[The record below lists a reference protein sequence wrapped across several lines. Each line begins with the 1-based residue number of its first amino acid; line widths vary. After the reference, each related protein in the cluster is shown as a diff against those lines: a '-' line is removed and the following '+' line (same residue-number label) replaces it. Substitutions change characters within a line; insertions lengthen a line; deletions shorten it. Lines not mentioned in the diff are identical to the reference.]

1 MDIEIRLKPEMV
13 DQAWYELEQANAA
26 TVGAGFPDRQINL
39 QQYIEWLVNHTLDQ
53 QRIKRWLARSDYE
66 EAHG

>member
-1 MDIEIRLKPEMV
+1 M
-13 DQAWYELEQANAA
+13 
-26 TVGAGFPDRQINL
+26 NL